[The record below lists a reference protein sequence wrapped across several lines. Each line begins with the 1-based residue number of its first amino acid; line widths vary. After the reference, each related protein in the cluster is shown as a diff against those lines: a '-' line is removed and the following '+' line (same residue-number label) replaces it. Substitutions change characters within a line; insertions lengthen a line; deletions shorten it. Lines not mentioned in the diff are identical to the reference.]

1 MGKESVYGFEMI
13 TVEEMEQMA
22 KKKKAWLIDLRSEE
36 NFREGHIKNARNYPI
51 AYIEEWKDRIPK
63 GVHLI
68 LYCEHGNQSLLA
80 ARKLR
85 GRRGTVYTLTGGYQA
100 YREKTGSQT
109 ENGKGIDTAVF
120 NR

>member
-1 MGKESVYGFEMI
+1 MEKESVYGFEMI
-13 TVEEMEQMA
+13 TAEELEQTA

-36 NFREGHIKNARNYPI
+36 SFKEEHIRHARNYPI
-51 AYIEEWKDRIPK
+51 AYIEDWKDKIPA
-63 GVHLI
+63 GVPVI

-100 YREKTGSQT
+100 YRENNNSV
-109 ENGKGIDTAVF
+109 DP
-120 NR
+120 